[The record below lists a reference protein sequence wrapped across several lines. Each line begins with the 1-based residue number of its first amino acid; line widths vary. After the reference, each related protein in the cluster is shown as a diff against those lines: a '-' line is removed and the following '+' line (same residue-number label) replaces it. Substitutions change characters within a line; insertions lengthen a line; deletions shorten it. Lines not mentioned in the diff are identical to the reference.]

1 MSPQNDV
8 ARKMVEMIRV
18 RVPQSQSPYA
28 SSSLQLLSDCCSS
41 QFMIQNNSNFKRS
54 DAPARFMFYWNGS
67 WINFPNEVLGDLW
80 LGFLEGKPIMDL
92 LIGGSN
98 YLFDFLRMLQIDLL
112 TENQR
117 SIAWIDENGKCF
129 FPKVFVNEEFAKS
142 KENPENPK
150 IEIEIRIDIDGNS
163 SKRKRDEF
171 ESNSTSNSNE
181 DEAEVTSSK
190 KPDEDDTS
198 KWLRLTPELGL
209 NQWVNAVISV
219 EVFITQ
225 FWLNGDK
232 GNSGF

>member
-8 ARKMVEMIRV
+8 ARKMVEMIR
-18 RVPQSQSPYA
+18 
-28 SSSLQLLSDCCSS
+28 
-41 QFMIQNNSNFKRS
+41 NNSNFKRS
-54 DAPARFMFYWNGS
+54 GAPARFMFYRNS
-67 WINFPNEVLGDLW
+67 LWINFPNE
-80 LGFLEGKPIMDL
+80 
-92 LIGGSN
+92 
-98 YLFDFLRMLQIDLL
+98 IDLL

-129 FPKVFVNEEFAKS
+129 FPKVFVDEEFAKS

-171 ESNSTSNSNE
+171 ESNSNSNSNE

-198 KWLRLTPELGL
+198 KRLRLTPEFG
-209 NQWVNAVISV
+209 VESV
-219 EVFITQ
+219 GQRRDF
-225 FWLNGDK
+225 G
-232 GNSGF
+232 

>member
-41 QFMIQNNSNFKRS
+41 RFMIQNNSNFKRS
-54 DAPARFMFYWNGS
+54 GAPARFMFYKRFVDQ
-67 WINFPNEVLGDLW
+67 FPKRSAW
-80 LGFLEGKPIMDL
+80 RSSI
-92 LIGGSN
+92 
-98 YLFDFLRMLQIDLL
+98 DFL

-129 FPKVFVNEEFAKS
+129 FPKVFVDEEFAKS
-142 KENPENPK
+142 EENPENPK

-171 ESNSTSNSNE
+171 ESNSNSIR
-181 DEAEVTSSK
+181 TRTRPRS
-190 KPDEDDTS
+190 
-198 KWLRLTPELGL
+198 LRRRSQTKMIH
-209 NQWVNAVISV
+209 Q
-219 EVFITQ
+219 
-225 FWLNGDK
+225 NGYV
-232 GNSGF
+232 

>member
-41 QFMIQNNSNFKRS
+41 RFMIQNNSNFKRS
-54 DAPARFMFYWNGS
+54 GAPAGFMFYRNGS
-67 WINFPNEVLGDLW
+67 WINFPNEVLRDLR

-92 LIGGSN
+92 SIGGSN
-98 YLFDFLRMLQIDLL
+98 YLFDFLRMLQIDFL
-112 TENQR
+112 TENQG
-117 SIAWIDENGKCF
+117 SIAWIDKNGKCF
-129 FPKVFVNEEFAKS
+129 FPKVFVDEEFAKS
-142 KENPENPK
+142 DENPKNPK

-171 ESNSTSNSNE
+171 ESNSNSNSNE

-198 KWLRLTPELGL
+198 KRLCLTPEFG
-209 NQWVNAVISV
+209 VESV
-219 EVFITQ
+219 GQCRDF
-225 FWLNGDK
+225 G
-232 GNSGF
+232 